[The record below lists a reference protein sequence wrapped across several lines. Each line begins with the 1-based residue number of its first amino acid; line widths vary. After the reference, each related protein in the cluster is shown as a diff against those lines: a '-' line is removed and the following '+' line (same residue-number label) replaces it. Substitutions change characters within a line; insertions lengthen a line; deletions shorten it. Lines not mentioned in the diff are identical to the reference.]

1 MEIALEQVELRYGR
15 HAALQ
20 GIDLAMSEGV
30 WGLLGP
36 NGAGKSTLMKIVA
49 TLLVPRRGR
58 VRVGPWRLPDEQHE
72 VRRRLGYLP
81 QEFGLPGNLSG
92 REYLRY
98 AAAIK
103 GAPAAEADRLLAAVS
118 LEEAGRRHIRG
129 YSGGMKQRLAIAQ
142 ALLGDPDLLLVDEPT
157 AGLDPEQ
164 RTSLRTLLAQ
174 RRAGRVTL
182 FSTHVVADLAQVA
195 DRVVVLHRGQ
205 VRFVGTLDELAAR
218 AEGRVWTLEAQPEA
232 PCPPGAAVLAE
243 RVHDGRLRRRLLADT
258 RPHPEAEPAVPTLE
272 EGYLSVIPFGGQAPS
287 AARPAKVRV
296 AGSAEVTAARG
307 GR

>member
-1 MEIALEQVELRYGR
+1 MEIALEHVELRYGR
-15 HAALQ
+15 HVALQ
-20 GIDLAMSEGV
+20 GINLAMDEGV

-49 TLLVPRRGR
+49 TLLVPRRGC
-58 VRVGPWRLPDEQHE
+58 VRVGPWRLPREQHE

-81 QEFGLPGNLSG
+81 QEFGLPGDLSG
-92 REYLRY
+92 REYLHY

-103 GAPAAEADRLLAAVS
+103 GAPAAEADRLLAEVG
-118 LEEAGRRHIRG
+118 LEEAGRRRIRG

-164 RTSLRTLLAQ
+164 RTHLRTLLAH

-182 FSTHVVADLAQVA
+182 FSTHVLADLAQVA

-205 VRFVGTLDELAAR
+205 VRLVGTLDELAAR
-218 AEGRVWTLEAQPEA
+218 AEGQVWTLEVPPQV
-232 PCPPGAAVLAE
+232 PCPLGATVLAE
-243 RVHDGRLRRRLLADT
+243 RMHDGRMVRRLLART

-272 EGYLSVIPFGGQAPS
+272 DGYLSVIS
-287 AARPAKVRV
+287 
-296 AGSAEVTAARG
+296 GSAKGHKTAGAAKEIAAGAAGAAG
-307 GR
+307 GER